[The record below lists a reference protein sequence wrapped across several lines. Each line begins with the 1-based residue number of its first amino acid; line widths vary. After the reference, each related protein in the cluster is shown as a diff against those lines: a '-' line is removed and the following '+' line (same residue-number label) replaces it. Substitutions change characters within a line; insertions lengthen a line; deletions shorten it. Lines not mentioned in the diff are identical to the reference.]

1 MIKITFLYFFILVL
15 GYAQTELQVEKYTLE
30 NGLTVILNPD
40 KYASNVFGG
49 VAIKG
54 GGKQDPA
61 DATGIAHYLEHML
74 FKGTDKL
81 GTVDY
86 ESEKVYLD
94 SIEYLYD
101 ELGSEFDESK
111 RKSIQEKINT
121 LNVIASDFAIP
132 NEFDRLAEGFGS
144 TGVNAFTSNDII
156 AYVSSFP
163 PHQMRKWLEL
173 NTHRF
178 ENPVFRLFQSELET
192 VYEEKNRA
200 MDNTFRVMFEEFFRN
215 FFKKHPYGQQT
226 VLGTKEHLKNPSIKK
241 MKEYLELQK

>member
-1 MIKITFLYFFILVL
+1 MIRITFLYFFILVL
-15 GYAQTELQVEKYTLE
+15 GYAQTELQVEKYTLDI
-30 NGLTVILNPD
+30 GFTVILNTD
-40 KYASNVFGG
+40 IYASNVFGG

-101 ELGSEFDESK
+101 ELGREFDESK
-111 RKSIQEKINT
+111 RNSLQEKINT

-132 NEFDRLAEGFGS
+132 NKFDRLAEGFGS
-144 TGVNAFTSNDII
+144 TGVNAFTSNDILLML
-156 AYVSSFP
+156 AHSS
-163 PHQMRKWLEL
+163 
-173 NTHRF
+173 
-178 ENPVFRLFQSELET
+178 SSD
-192 VYEEKNRA
+192 A
-200 MDNTFRVMFEEFFRN
+200 
-215 FFKKHPYGQQT
+215 
-226 VLGTKEHLKNPSIKK
+226 
-241 MKEYLELQK
+241 

>member
-1 MIKITFLYFFILVL
+1 MMIRFTFIYFLFLFF
-15 GYAQTELQVEKYTLE
+15 GYSQTELEVEKYTLK

-74 FKGTDKL
+74 FKGTDRL

-101 ELGSEFDESK
+101 ELG
-111 RKSIQEKINT
+111 R
-121 LNVIASDFAIP
+121 
-132 NEFDRLAEGFGS
+132 
-144 TGVNAFTSNDII
+144 
-156 AYVSSFP
+156 
-163 PHQMRKWLEL
+163 EL
-173 NTHRF
+173 
-178 ENPVFRLFQSELET
+178 
-192 VYEEKNRA
+192 
-200 MDNTFRVMFEEFFRN
+200 D
-215 FFKKHPYGQQT
+215 
-226 VLGTKEHLKNPSIKK
+226 
-241 MKEYLELQK
+241 

>member
-1 MIKITFLYFFILVL
+1 MMRIAFLYFLFLAL
-15 GYAQTELQVEKYTLE
+15 GYAKTDLKVEKYTLE

-101 ELGSEFDESK
+101 ELGIEFDESK
-111 RKSIQEKINT
+111 RKAIQEKINT
-121 LNVIASDFAIP
+121 LNVILIIIFPKQFILSALANEILDF
-132 NEFDRLAEGFGS
+132 
-144 TGVNAFTSNDII
+144 
-156 AYVSSFP
+156 
-163 PHQMRKWLEL
+163 
-173 NTHRF
+173 
-178 ENPVFRLFQSELET
+178 
-192 VYEEKNRA
+192 
-200 MDNTFRVMFEEFFRN
+200 
-215 FFKKHPYGQQT
+215 
-226 VLGTKEHLKNPSIKK
+226 
-241 MKEYLELQK
+241 